1 MEMNQMTNLSPSV
14 QAVLNVVLNE
24 AEGLSEQQKARADAA
39 AVLRAAA
46 DQVSPENYES
56 STWSDEYDFGLET
69 RNDSVREALLAIAAE
84 LEGSN

>member
-1 MEMNQMTNLSPSV
+1 METNQMTNLSHSA

-24 AEGLSEQQKARADAA
+24 AAHLSEQQQARVDAA

-56 STWSDEYDFGLET
+56 FSGHLEYDQGLEA
-69 RNDSVREALLAIAAE
+69 RNDSVREALLALADE
-84 LEGSN
+84 LEGR